1 MLKLRRACI
10 NKESEEIAANWF
22 FLFKKM
28 KIHIRLAMSG
38 YYWIE
43 KMIVS
48 ERKWF
53 TLVLFIFKYIYVYI

>member
-1 MLKLRRACI
+1 
-10 NKESEEIAANWF
+10 
-22 FLFKKM
+22 M

-48 ERKWF
+48 DRKQF
-53 TLVLFIFKYIYVYI
+53 TLVQFIFKYIYIYIYIMRSYNMSTNELLRIESHQSFT